1 MILYVGGRGQGKL
14 ALALREQGLDPAQ
27 VWDGAVCPLGEFP
40 PKPVLN
46 HLHRLIRRLMQAGID
61 PAGYVEMLAARCP
74 ELVVICDEVGC
85 GVVPIEASERQ
96 WREAVGRACCALAAK
111 SRRVVRVVAGLPQTL
126 KEI

>member
-1 MILYVGGRGQGKL
+1 MILYVGGRAQGKL
-14 ALALREQGLDPAQ
+14 ELALREQGMDRSQ
-27 VWDGAVCPLGEFP
+27 VWDGGSCPLEGFP
-40 PKPVLN
+40 QGLVLN
-46 HLHRLIRRLMQAGID
+46 HLELLLRRLMQAGID

-85 GVVPIEASERQ
+85 GVVPMEASERQ

-126 KEI
+126 KEG